1 MRESDLKAVRR
12 TGHSR
17 RTSKLD
23 ISWRPN
29 DLGHP
34 RLGVVVPR
42 HGATAVLRNK
52 LRRRLRE
59 CSRRRILPQ
68 LADVDLVIRARPS
81 AYSARLRDLTDE
93 LEQWLTWFSA

>member
-12 TGHSR
+12 TGNSR

-42 HGATAVLRNK
+42 YGATAVSRNN

-68 LADVDLVIRARPS
+68 LADIDLVIRARPS
-81 AYSARLRDLTDE
+81 AYRAHPRDLTDE
-93 LEQWLTWFSA
+93 LEQWLASFSA